1 MWLVIVLSIFGFLIF
16 LTMVAIGG
24 VLTEIKNTL
33 EDIRD
38 ELKELNR
45 R

>member
-1 MWLVIVLSIFGFLIF
+1 MIIVLSIFGFLIIF
-16 LTMVAIGG
+16 LTMAAIGG
-24 VLTEIKNTL
+24 VLTEIREALK
-33 EDIRD
+33 DIRD

>member
-1 MWLVIVLSIFGFLIF
+1 MVIGLSIFGFLIIF
-16 LTMVAIGG
+16 LTMAAIGALAEIRN
-24 VLTEIKNTL
+24 VLK
-33 EDIRD
+33 DIRD